1 VGLTL
6 DLPLNTVFSRAA
18 YAQARVDLEQAH
30 LRLKE
35 QEQQI
40 YTDLKIAVRAVET
53 NFKRIQAL
61 KIARELAQRQ
71 LEAEEEKLKVGL
83 STNYFVLQYQRDLA
97 TARSQE
103 IRAIIDYILS
113 VAVLNRDMGVSLDEK
128 NIQISGLWNK

>member
-1 VGLTL
+1 M
-6 DLPLNTVFSRAA
+6 
-18 YAQARVDLEQAH
+18 
-30 LRLKE
+30 
-35 QEQQI
+35 
-40 YTDLKIAVRAVET
+40 ET